1 MAYPIEAKPRKP
13 GSLSISAVTIYDEL
27 HRKINKIAILVDLI
41 VFSINKI
48 TSKALWY
55 GESFTIFF
63 KRIFMW
69 FISTFR
75 KILQQTFLKFL
86 ICFPKV

>member
-27 HRKINKIAILVDLI
+27 HKKINKIAILVDLI

-48 TSKALWY
+48 TSKALWHDK
-55 GESFTIFF
+55 SFTIIFKCFF
-63 KRIFMW
+63 IRLIG
-69 FISTFR
+69 TFWN
-75 KILQQTFLKFL
+75 ILQ
-86 ICFPKV
+86 

>member
-1 MAYPIEAKPRKP
+1 MKH

-41 VFSINKI
+41 VFSTNKI

-55 GESFTIFF
+55 DEAFTVFFECFF
-63 KRIFMW
+63 KWLIG
-69 FISTFR
+69 TFR
-75 KILQQTFLKFL
+75 KILQ
-86 ICFPKV
+86 

>member
-1 MAYPIEAKPRKP
+1 MKH

-48 TSKALWY
+48 TSKALWHDK
-55 GESFTIFF
+55 SFAVILKCF
-63 KRIFMW
+63 FMW
-69 FISTFR
+69 
-75 KILQQTFLKFL
+75 L
-86 ICFPKV
+86 IGTLRNVL